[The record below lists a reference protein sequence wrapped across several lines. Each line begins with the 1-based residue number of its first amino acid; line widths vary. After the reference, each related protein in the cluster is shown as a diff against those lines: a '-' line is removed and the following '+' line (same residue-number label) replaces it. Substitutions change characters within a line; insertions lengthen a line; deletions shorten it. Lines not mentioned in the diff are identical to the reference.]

1 MTNSSSLGEGHI
13 VKGSLSGDPMRVVT
27 VQPKGDALWK
37 MGLVALNP
45 ERFQQVMLNVQDLP

>member
-1 MTNSSSLGEGHI
+1 M
-13 VKGSLSGDPMRVVT
+13 KCSLSGDPMRVVT

-45 ERFQQVMLNVQDLP
+45 VRFQQMMLNAQDLP